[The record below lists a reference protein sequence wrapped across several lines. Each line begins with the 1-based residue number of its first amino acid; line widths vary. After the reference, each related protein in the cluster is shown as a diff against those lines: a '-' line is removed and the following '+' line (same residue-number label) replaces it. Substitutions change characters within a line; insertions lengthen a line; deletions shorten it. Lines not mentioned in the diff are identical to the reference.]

1 MAKRVKKKEGEI
13 EAYRHEK
20 ETRKNAAPVG
30 LASYDTSRPKPKKY
44 AYDPH
49 LDPQLMQNRTCSLT
63 EILNSIPPVHCLL
76 NLAKKTASPS
86 KSLTIEG
93 MR

>member
-1 MAKRVKKKEGEI
+1 LKYQRKKGNISQKLSGG
-13 EAYRHEK
+13 ALNPY
-20 ETRKNAAPVG
+20 
-30 LASYDTSRPKPKKY
+30 
-44 AYDPH
+44 
-49 LDPQLMQNRTCSLT
+49 LDPQLIWKRKTELATLS
-63 EILNSIPPVHCLL
+63 EILNSSPAHAPYLL